1 VNPLS
6 QYFLTAPGKLA
17 ALAGAAGIRPT
28 DRVVELGAGA
38 GTVAAALPPCASL
51 TLVELDPRYAAE
63 LRRRFPGAVVVEGDA
78 LVVAEDLPCD
88 VLLGNLPHDV
98 TDRLLPM
105 LPRLPFRTAVLSVG
119 EHTDPVP
126 GFGWTEITTT
136 SGEDFVPPQ
145 PVVSRIVRIDKDL
158 GPRA

>member
-17 ALAGAAGIRPT
+17 ALVDAAGIRPT

-38 GTVAAALPPCASL
+38 GTVAAALPPCTSL

-63 LRRRFPGAVVVEGDA
+63 LRRRFPGAAVVEGDA
-78 LVVAEDLPCD
+78 LELVERLPCD

-105 LPRLPFRTAVLSVG
+105 LPRLRFRTAVVSAA
-119 EHTDPVP
+119 P
-126 GFGWTEITTT
+126 GAEPPLPWTEVTRT
-136 SGEDFVPPQ
+136 SGADFVPFQ
-145 PVVSRIVRIDKDL
+145 PVESRVLRITH
-158 GPRA
+158 